1 MRRIAAGILAALA
14 VTTPAWAQDRR
25 WEVEFVGGAVVSAPA
40 SAGSVSLPA
49 PGAALVTSSP
59 IFPARE
65 IPSWLFGDGARL
77 LNDVNAQFEVA
88 GRLTPLDALLRTP
101 DTGTTA
107 VLGVRVR
114 HYTSPRVS
122 LEFALET
129 APSAAKVADDLAAGV
144 EATRATFTTA
154 FTDLIG
160 SGPFSSPAITT
171 AANADPGTYRETT
184 ATAAFNMHWRTAH
197 ALRPYA
203 TAGGGV
209 LFGSGSLPSAQV
221 SADYHFS
228 ILGEVPVVES
238 DNVRLRYERPASFV
252 LVLGGGLTHAVA
264 NNWGVTLDARA
275 LFGPDRTR
283 ILLNATPGTTRGNP
297 GGFLESFTNPA
308 VPFSNDPATGRRT
321 SLSAPPLDSVEVY
334 SGGTRGRVQLTV
346 GLTRRF

>member
-1 MRRIAAGILAALA
+1 MLAALA
-14 VTTPAWAQDRR
+14 VASPARAQDRR

-40 SAGSVSLPA
+40 SAGAVSLPA

-59 IFPARE
+59 IYPARE

-77 LNDVNAQFEVA
+77 LNDVNAEFGVA
-88 GRLTPLDALLRTP
+88 GRVTPLDSLFRTP
-101 DTGTTA
+101 DAASTA

-114 HYTSPRVS
+114 RYTSPRVS

-160 SGPFSSPAITT
+160 SGPFSSAAIAT
-171 AANADPGTYRETT
+171 AANADPGAYRETT

-209 LFGSGSLPSAQV
+209 LFGSGSLPSAHV

-228 ILGEVPVVES
+228 ILGDAPIAETDDVE
-238 DNVRLRYERPASFV
+238 LRYERPASVV
-252 LVLGGGLTHAVA
+252 LVLGGGVAHAFS
-264 NNWGVTLDARA
+264 NHWGVNVDARA

-283 ILLNATPGTTRGNP
+283 ILLNAGSGTTRGNP
-297 GGFLESFTNPA
+297 ASFIESFTNPA
-308 VPFSNDPATGRRT
+308 VQFSNDPATGRRST
-321 SLSAPPLDSVEVY
+321 LSAPALDGFEVY
-334 SGGTRGRVQLTV
+334 SGGTRARVLVTV
-346 GLTRRF
+346 GVTRRF